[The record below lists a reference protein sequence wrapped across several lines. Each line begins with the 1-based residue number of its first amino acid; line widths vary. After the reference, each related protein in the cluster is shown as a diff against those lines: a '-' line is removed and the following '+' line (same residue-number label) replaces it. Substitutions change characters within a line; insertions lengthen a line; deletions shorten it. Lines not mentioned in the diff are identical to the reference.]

1 MCSVCGNQ
9 DVTVDSRILRV
20 IIHRGSTVGEECV
33 LRQIK
38 SVQESRVDATPL
50 NDVFPERWKAV

>member
-50 NDVFPERWKAV
+50 NDVFPER